1 MIIILQFYLVFYVL
15 CLLHG
20 LQRITSSPRFWMFFA
35 GPAAIFAIDKV
46 MLVIYIRVRE
56 KKPLKTSCNFIC
68 GKTFKRKVPAI
79 NHSARVIF

>member
-1 MIIILQFYLVFYVL
+1 MYFLKFYLVFYVL

-56 KKPLKTSCNFIC
+56 TQQKTIKKHPVTLFVEKPLK
-68 GKTFKRKVPAI
+68 GKSRQSIILHA
-79 NHSARVIF
+79 